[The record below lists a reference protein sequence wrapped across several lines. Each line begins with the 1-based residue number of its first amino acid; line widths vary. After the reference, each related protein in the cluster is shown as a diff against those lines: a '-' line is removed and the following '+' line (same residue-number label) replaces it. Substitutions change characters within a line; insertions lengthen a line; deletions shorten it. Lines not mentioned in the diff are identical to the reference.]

1 MPSLA
6 ESTSAFTPSIAEPL
20 DWRIGSASFDPPVPQ
35 INRRRHLRIVVGD
48 LAAPLDPSEQRYVN
62 AIEQA
67 LQHSRAMREVQ
78 ERVLALG
85 AQAAE
90 SDEPF
95 SWYSARDLVEFLRAL
110 SITQR
115 PTIFLLENGNLQSVW
130 RNTDREQVS
139 LQFFG
144 KNVVQFALFALRQH
158 QPMAR
163 VAGRDGPDQVR
174 AKITEHGC
182 RHLIV

>member
-85 AQAAE
+85 AQAAPPE
-90 SDEPF
+90 TS
-95 SWYSARDLVEFLRAL
+95 SS
-110 SITQR
+110 S
-115 PTIFLLENGNLQSVW
+115 
-130 RNTDREQVS
+130 
-139 LQFFG
+139 
-144 KNVVQFALFALRQH
+144 
-158 QPMAR
+158 
-163 VAGRDGPDQVR
+163 
-174 AKITEHGC
+174 
-182 RHLIV
+182 